1 MIERQ
6 LGRLMVGASKVIQ
19 TSPNGLAVAYD
30 GLRPILPGHAIVAP
44 ARPVA
49 RLCDLTADELDSL
62 FCTVRSLQSLIGP
75 KHGATAFNLAVH
87 DGAAA
92 GQPTLLPHVHVHVVP
107 RQPGD
112 LAPDAIYNA
121 LDRWS
126 PEGPETVPPPFH
138 VPSDEERHARTAE
151 QMAAEADSYAAA
163 AAGFDFQQEA
173 RPTSPIHFA
182 KIELAASQIF
192 FARRL
197 TVAVVNLKPLCPGH
211 VLVIPRRSVPT
222 MAELDDDEHADLWAT
237 VRQVQAIVE
246 ACHGASASK
255 LGVQDGKAAGQS
267 VPHVHV
273 HILPQPPQP
282 ATAGSSGA

>member
-1 MIERQ
+1 MAALLTRHAWSRWRRQ
-6 LGRLMVGASKVIQ
+6 
-19 TSPNGLAVAYD
+19 
-30 GLRPILPGHAIVAP
+30 
-44 ARPVA
+44 
-49 RLCDLTADELDSL
+49 
-62 FCTVRSLQSLIGP
+62 
-75 KHGATAFNLAVH
+75 
-87 DGAAA
+87 
-92 GQPTLLPHVHVHVVP
+92 VHVVP

-126 PEGPETVPPPFH
+126 PEGLETVPPPFH